1 MSGESRKS
9 CGEIRKVAIEDR
21 DHTAQLLNFRR
32 LRKLAAAIDRV
43 EDSLAIK
50 AVESYLDLN
59 EWQTNAIRH
68 AVRMANRRNA
78 KFVDHDEVDAWL
90 TTWGT
95 ARESKRPR

>member
-9 CGEIRKVAIEDR
+9 SGEIGDDAIKDR
-21 DHTAQLLNFRR
+21 DPTAQRLN
-32 LRKLAAAIDRV
+32 LSASSKTCGSIDRS
-43 EDSLAIK
+43 EDSVAVQ

-59 EWQTNAIRH
+59 EWQTKAIRD

-78 KFVDHDEVDAWL
+78 KFVDQDEGDAWL
-90 TTWGT
+90 ATWGT